1 MKSRATQTDIDQSS
15 GFSSLLS
22 TDGTQLQ
29 IEKKQI
35 LKRWA
40 EYFYQAVNHP
50 AQINDKAIARLPQ
63 IRTLMWCLEIK
74 SERPSNSCHVA
85 KTTSLASDNQR
96 VLLNRLIQHFEQ
108 VSY

>member
-22 TDGTQLQ
+22 TDGSQLQ
-29 IEKKQI
+29 IEKKQT

-50 AQINDKAIARLPQ
+50 AQINDKAIACLPQ
-63 IRTLMWCLEIK
+63 IRNLMWCLQIK
-74 SERPSNSCHVA
+74 SERPSKSCHVA
-85 KTTSLASDNQR
+85 KTTSLASDNHR

-108 VSY
+108 VS